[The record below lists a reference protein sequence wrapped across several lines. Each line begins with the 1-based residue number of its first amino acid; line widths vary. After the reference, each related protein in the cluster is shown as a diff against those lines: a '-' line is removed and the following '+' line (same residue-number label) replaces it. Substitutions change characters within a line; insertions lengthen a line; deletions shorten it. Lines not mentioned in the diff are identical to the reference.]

1 MASTIPVLLRDMCL
15 NAYARFAT
23 EPVLEAAGR
32 TYTYAD
38 VAADA
43 NRVANALI
51 ARGIRPGERV
61 AVMMSNCAEY
71 VIAEQG
77 VIRAGAALV
86 PLNDMLS
93 DDERLYILRDSNSRV
108 AIATRSQ
115 LTPAVEVLREGEELE
130 QVVLVDDGG
139 DVPDGVDL
147 WSEVL
152 AAQPDTL
159 PEVSVEAETISR
171 ISYTGGTTGMPKGV
185 VHNQHTFGVTLAAHL
200 AEMDLRDDD
209 VLLATS
215 PMPHA
220 VGLLH
225 LGAALKGCKTFVEA
239 GFDLDVML
247 DRIEKDGASYLFLV
261 PTMIYRLLDRVAAE
275 PGRDLSSLRTIM
287 YGAAPITTDRLMQGL
302 DLLGPVFMQLYG
314 QTECPNFVTR
324 LTRKDHSADPADA
337 HLLKSCGRPA
347 PMVQIRIVD
356 EDDNVVANGQTG
368 EVACRSP
375 YQMVEYHNRPDA
387 TAKTLRGGWLH
398 TGDMGRLDDD
408 GYVYL
413 VDRKNDMI
421 ISGGMN
427 VYSTSVE
434 NAISAQAGVGQVAV
448 VGIEHPDWG
457 EAVVA
462 YVVPKDGAEVDP
474 KKIIDGTR
482 ATLARYEVPKA
493 VVPTDALPVTS
504 VGKIDKKR
512 LRAAWPGWDK

>member
-1 MASTIPVLLRDMCL
+1 MSSMIPVLLRDMCIH
-15 NAYARFAT
+15 AYNKFAN
-23 EPVLEAAGR
+23 EILLEVAGR
-32 TYTYAD
+32 SYTYAE
-38 VAADA
+38 VAAGA
-43 NRVANALI
+43 NQVANALL
-51 ARGIRPGERV
+51 ARGVQPGERV

-93 DDERLYILRDSNSRV
+93 DDERVFILRDSNSRI

-115 LTPAVEVLREGEELE
+115 LDPAVEVLRAGGELE

-139 DVPDGVDL
+139 EVPSGVDL
-147 WSEVL
+147 WSAVL
-152 AAQPDTL
+152 ETQPDTL
-159 PEVSVEAETISR
+159 PDVAVEAETISR

-185 VHNQHTFGVTLAAHL
+185 VHNQYTFGVTLAAHL
-200 AEMDLRDDD
+200 SEMDIRDDD

-225 LGAALKGCKTFVEA
+225 LGAALKGCKTFVEP
-239 GFDLDVML
+239 GFDLDLML

-261 PTMIYRLLDRVAAE
+261 PTMIYRLLDKVAAE
-275 PGRDLSSLRTIM
+275 PGRDLSALRTIM

-324 LTRKDHSADPADA
+324 LTRKDHSADPAVA
-337 HLLKSCGRPA
+337 HRLKSCGRPA

-356 EDDNVVANGQTG
+356 EDDNVVPNGQTG
-368 EVACRSP
+368 EVVCLSP
-375 YQMVEYHNRPDA
+375 YQMVEYHGRPDA

-398 TGDMGRLDDD
+398 TGDMGQLDDD

-434 NAISAQAGVGQVAV
+434 NAISVQDGVGQVAV
-448 VGIEHPDWG
+448 VGVEHPDWG

-462 YVVPKDGAEVDP
+462 YVVPQAGAQIDP
-474 KKIIDGTR
+474 KTIIDGTR
-482 ATLARYEVPKA
+482 GTLARYEVPK
-493 VVPTDALPVTS
+493 VVLSTDELPVTS

-512 LRAAWPGWDK
+512 LRATFPGWDK

>member
-1 MASTIPVLLRDMCL
+1 MIPVLLRDMCVH
-15 NAYARFAT
+15 AYRKFAN
-23 EPVLEAAGR
+23 EPVLEFARR
-32 TYTYAD
+32 TYTYAE
-38 VAADA
+38 VAREAHK
-43 NRVANALI
+43 VAHALI
-51 ARGIRPGERV
+51 AQGIAPGDRV

-93 DDERLYILRDSNSRV
+93 DEERLYILRDSNSRV

-115 LTPAVEVLREGEELE
+115 LGPAVQVLREGGELA

-139 DVPDGVDL
+139 DLPDGVDL
-147 WSEVL
+147 FSDVL

-159 PEVSVEAETISR
+159 PDVTVEAETIAR
-171 ISYTGGTTGMPKGV
+171 ISYTGGTTGLPKGV
-185 VHNQHTFGVTLAAHL
+185 VHNQYTFGVTLAAHL

-239 GFDLDVML
+239 GFDLDVIL

-261 PTMIYRLLDRVAAE
+261 PTMIYRLLDKVAAE
-275 PGRDLSSLRTIM
+275 PGRDLSALRTIM

-314 QTECPNFVTR
+314 QTECPNFITR
-324 LTRKDHSADPADA
+324 LTRRDHSADPGTA
-337 HLLKSCGRPA
+337 HRLKSCGRPA
-347 PMVQIRIVD
+347 PMVQVRIVD
-356 EDDNVVANGQTG
+356 GEDNDVPVGQAG
-368 EVACRSP
+368 EVVCYSP
-375 YQMVEYHNRPDA
+375 YQMVGYHNREDA
-387 TAKTLRGGWLH
+387 TEKTLRGGWLH
-398 TGDMGRLDDD
+398 TGDMGQLDDD

-434 NAISAQAGVGQVAV
+434 NAISVQDGVGQVAV
-448 VGIEHPDWG
+448 VGVEHPDWG

-462 YVVPKDGAEVDP
+462 YVVPQAGADLDP
-474 KKIIDGTR
+474 QKIIDGTR
-482 ATLARYEVPKA
+482 GVLARYEVPKA
-493 VVPTDALPVTS
+493 VVPTDELPVTS

-512 LRAAWPGWDK
+512 LRAAWPGWDR